1 MEQIE
6 VLDFEEKPK
15 KKKLKKSV
23 KIFLMLIILVISL
36 IIGCSFM
43 LSSVSNDDK
52 QISFEIKSGSSVY
65 SVGEKLKREG
75 FIRSIYAYKL
85 YVKLKG
91 INEYKAGIYTLKK
104 SYDTKKIIDVLKD
117 GKYNT
122 EGIKI
127 TFKEG
132 KNIRYV
138 AKQIANNTNISE
150 ADFLNLLSDDEY
162 IDSLIKK
169 YWFLTDHIKN
179 SDIYYPLEG
188 YLFADTYYFAANS
201 GVKEII
207 EVMLN
212 QTDKVFSKYKSS
224 FDKTSYSVHDIVTL
238 ASIIESEGI
247 YKEDRKNIASVFYN
261 RLSSNM
267 SLGSDITT
275 YYAFKIDLGTRDLTK
290 VEINTYNPYNTRGPK
305 MEGKLPVGAVSNFSE
320 ESLNA
325 ALNPNK
331 SDYYYFVAVKSGKT
345 HFTKTYEEHKNI
357 IDKLKKEGNW
367 IEW

>member
-1 MEQIE
+1 MDEIE

-36 IIGCSFM
+36 IIGCRFM

-162 IDSLIKK
+162 IDSLI
-169 YWFLTDHIKN
+169 DANKN
-179 SDIYYPLEG
+179 ELEK
-188 YLFADTYYFAANS
+188 S
-201 GVKEII
+201 GAILRE
-207 EVMLN
+207 EMRWG
-212 QTDKVFSKYKSS
+212 D
-224 FDKTSYSVHDIVTL
+224 
-238 ASIIESEGI
+238 
-247 YKEDRKNIASVFYN
+247 
-261 RLSSNM
+261 
-267 SLGSDITT
+267 
-275 YYAFKIDLGTRDLTK
+275 RDL
-290 VEINTYNPYNTRGPK
+290 
-305 MEGKLPVGAVSNFSE
+305 
-320 ESLNA
+320 
-325 ALNPNK
+325 
-331 SDYYYFVAVKSGKT
+331 DYSTQNIKDFYSKKIELLDGYYGG
-345 HFTKTYEEHKNI
+345 I
-357 IDKLKKEGNW
+357 
-367 IEW
+367 